1 MEILELTSAPRT
13 AAGKGAARKFRRQG
27 KTPAV
32 LYGSGRPPV
41 LLTVSFSG
49 LERVLKGKSAV
60 RSIFKLAIQ
69 NGGTEFRTVMI
80 KEIQRHPVT
89 REFIHVD
96 FYEVNMDQKIR
107 VNVPVVTKGKAK
119 GEEMGGL
126 LQIVRREIEILCRPM
141 EIPNTIEIDVSH
153 LDFGDAIH
161 VEDIVLDGDV
171 EILAETNFTVV
182 TVVSPRAEEE
192 EIEAE
197 AEAEETMEEG
207 AGEEGAGAEEEA

>member
-1 MEILELTSAPRT
+1 MEILELTSAVRT

-27 KTPAV
+27 KIPAV
-32 LYGSGRPPV
+32 LYGSGRPPA

-60 RSIFKLAIQ
+60 RSIFKLSIQ

-80 KEIQRHPVT
+80 KEIQRHPVS

-96 FYEVNMDQKIR
+96 FYEVNMDRKIR

-126 LQIVRREIEILCRPM
+126 LQIIRREIEILCRPM
-141 EIPNTIEIDVSH
+141 EIPNAIEIDVSH
-153 LDFGDAIH
+153 LDFGDAVH
-161 VEDIVLDGDV
+161 VEDIILDGDV
-171 EILAETNFTVV
+171 EIPAETNFTVV

-192 EIEAE
+192 EAE
-197 AEAEETMEEG
+197 AEAEEAMEEG